1 MEENNKNNSSE
12 TIREI
17 KIGKITYT
25 VVSHFSETAKDTAE
39 SKIERLIMRDLEAS

>member
-1 MEENNKNNSSE
+1 MEENNKNNSAE
-12 TIREI
+12 TVREI
-17 KIGKITYT
+17 KIVKITYT